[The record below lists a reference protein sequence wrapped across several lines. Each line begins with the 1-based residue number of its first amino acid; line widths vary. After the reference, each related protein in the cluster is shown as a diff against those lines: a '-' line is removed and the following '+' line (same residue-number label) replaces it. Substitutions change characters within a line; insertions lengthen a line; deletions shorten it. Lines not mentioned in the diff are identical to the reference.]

1 MVAVRK
7 ERRAPLVVLERPR
20 EGVGVV
26 AMRDADGHNAM
37 SEPFV
42 HELCA
47 RLTEAGRDPE
57 LRCIVLA
64 GLPEIFSA
72 GASAALLRD
81 LARGEATPAD
91 IVLPKIVLDLP
102 IPVVAAMEGAAV
114 GGGFALGCCAD
125 LVLIA
130 RESRYGLS
138 FMNMGFTPGMGTTE
152 LLSHV
157 LSPAIAAELLLGG
170 EAKKGAWFEGRS
182 GFNAILPRSEVVG
195 RALDLAARIAE
206 KPRLSLELL
215 RRTLTLPRRRA
226 FERTHTLETLMHR
239 LSFAAPDL
247 LARIEEHH
255 AE

>member
-1 MVAVRK
+1 MGPVT
-7 ERRAPLVVLERPR
+7 RRAPPVVIERPR

-26 AMRDADGHNAM
+26 AMRHAREHNAM
-37 SEPFV
+37 TPAFV
-42 HELCA
+42 RELSVA
-47 RLTEAGRDPE
+47 LAEVSADPS
-57 LRCIVLA
+57 LRCVVLT
-64 GLPEIFSA
+64 GLPEVFSA
-72 GASAALLRD
+72 GASRALLRE
-81 LARGEATPAD
+81 LARGEAAPAD
-91 IVLPKIVLDLP
+91 IVLPKLVLDLP
-102 IPVVAAMEGAAV
+102 IPVIAAMEGSAI

-157 LSPAIAAELLLGG
+157 LSPAIVSELLFAG

-182 GFNAILPRSEVVG
+182 GFNAILPREHVLP

-206 KPRLSLELL
+206 TPRLSLELL

-239 LSFAAPDL
+239 VSFAAPDVL
-247 LARIEEHH
+247 ERIEEHH

>member
-1 MVAVRK
+1 MVAVM
-7 ERRAPLVVLERPR
+7 EDARRSLVVLERPR
-20 EGVGVV
+20 EGVAVV
-26 AMRDADGHNAM
+26 AMRDAAGHNSM
-37 SEPFV
+37 SAAFV
-42 HELCA
+42 RELSRA
-47 RLTEAGRDPE
+47 LMDAGHDPSV
-57 LRCIVLA
+57 RAIVLA

-72 GASAALLRD
+72 GANAALLRE
-81 LARGEATPAD
+81 LARGEAAPAD

-102 IPVVAAMEGAAV
+102 IPVIAAMEGHAI
-114 GGGFALGCCAD
+114 GGGFALGACAD

-138 FMNMGFTPGMGTTE
+138 FMNIGFTPGMGTTE

-157 LSPAIAAELLLGG
+157 LSPAIVAELLFAG

-182 GFNAILPRSEVVG
+182 GFNAILPRGEVLP

-206 KPRLSLELL
+206 KPRLSIELL

-239 LSFAAPDL
+239 VSFAAPDL
-247 LARIEEHH
+247 LARIEEHD